1 MGLSPNTVFGNRPI
15 KFVFYI
21 LYFSYLSYFS
31 MINDEQIKQI
41 LIKAEIVPMVEFD
54 KLATDAKLS
63 NKKITDYLIEKRILT
78 NAILYE
84 SIANFFNIP
93 FIDLNNQI
101 IRKDVL
107 MSIPEPIAR
116 THQLI
121 AFESDSK
128 IIKIA
133 TLDPED
139 LEIFEF
145 IKKKTN
151 LEPEIYLTTPEK
163 INEAIKQ
170 YHKSLSTE
178 FKNISDKETDADN
191 EENLEKMATDLPI
204 VRIVDT
210 LLEYA
215 IFEEASDIH
224 IEPEK
229 KNLIIRYRIDGI
241 LRNVMVLPKNAQLG
255 VIARI
260 KILANLKIDE
270 HRLPQD
276 GRFKISAKDYNI
288 SFRVSIIPTF
298 DGEKIVLRLL
308 NEKAQILT
316 LEQLGFQPSSLAI
329 VKKNISK
336 PHGMILVTGPTGS
349 GKTTTLYTVLNI
361 LNTPE
366 VNIVTIEDPIEYR
379 MPHVNQSQLNPKIGY
394 TFAMALRAFLR
405 QDPNIIMVGEIRD
418 QETSEI
424 AIHAAMTGHLVLS
437 TLHTND
443 AVTTLPRLSDMGV
456 PAFLVASTTNIIIAQ
471 RLVRKICPN
480 CIQSFKLD
488 KLIINELK
496 QQLDITGIM
505 ETLQKEKTIID
516 AKKGLE
522 PLLFYKGKGCKQCN
536 NSGYKGR
543 IGIYEVLEITEELSE
558 LILKKANPLELKRQA
573 IKQGMLTIVEDGFIK
588 AKNGI
593 TTIEEIMRVTKD

>member
-1 MGLSPNTVFGNRPI
+1 MLS
-15 KFVFYI
+15 
-21 LYFSYLSYFS
+21 
-31 MINDEQIKQI
+31 DEQIKQI
-41 LIKAEIVPMVEFD
+41 LSKAEILPALEFD
-54 KLATDAKLS
+54 KLAAEAKRS
-63 NKKITDYLIEKRILT
+63 NKKIANYLIEKKILT
-78 NAILYE
+78 NDVLYE
-84 SIANFFNIP
+84 NAASFFNMPYIN
-93 FIDLNNQI
+93 LKNQI
-101 IRKDVL
+101 IRKDIL
-107 MSIPEPIAR
+107 MSIPEPIAE

-121 AFESDSK
+121 AFAQDDK
-128 IIKIA
+128 TIKIA
-133 TLDPED
+133 TIDPED

-145 IKKKTN
+145 IKKKTD
-151 LEPEIYLTTPEK
+151 LEPEIYLTTPDG
-163 INEAIKQ
+163 INDGLKQ
-170 YHKSLSTE
+170 YHKSLRAE
-178 FKNISDKETDADN
+178 FKNITDEKTDADGD
-191 EENLEKMATDLPI
+191 ENLQKMAENLPI

-229 KNLIIRYRIDGI
+229 NDLIVRYRIDGI
-241 LRNVMVLPKNAQLG
+241 LRNVMVLPKNTQSG
-255 VIARI
+255 IVARI

-276 GRFKISAKDYNI
+276 GRFKISAKDYNV

-316 LEQLGFQPSSLAI
+316 LEQLGFQPSSLAAI
-329 VKKNISK
+329 KKNITK

-349 GKTTTLYTVLNI
+349 GKTTTLYTILNI

-366 VNIVTIEDPIEYR
+366 VNILTIEDPIEYR
-379 MPHVNQSQLNPKIGY
+379 MPRVNQSQINPKIGY
-394 TFAMALRAFLR
+394 TFATALRAFLR

-418 QETSEI
+418 QETAEI

-456 PAFLVASTTNIIIAQ
+456 PAFLIASTTNVIIAQ

-480 CIQSFKLD
+480 CIQSYTLD
-488 KLIINELK
+488 KQTINEIE
-496 QQLDITGIM
+496 QQLNIDSIM
-505 ETLQKEKTIID
+505 ETLQKERTIVD
-516 AKKGLE
+516 AKKGLGS
-522 PLLFYKGKGCKQCN
+522 LLFYKGKGCKQCN
-536 NSGYKGR
+536 NLGYKGR
-543 IGIYEVLEITEELSE
+543 MGIYEVLEITEAISE
-558 LILKKANPLELKRQA
+558 LILKKDSQSELKKQA
-573 IKQGMLTIVEDGFIK
+573 KKQGMLTIIEDGFIK